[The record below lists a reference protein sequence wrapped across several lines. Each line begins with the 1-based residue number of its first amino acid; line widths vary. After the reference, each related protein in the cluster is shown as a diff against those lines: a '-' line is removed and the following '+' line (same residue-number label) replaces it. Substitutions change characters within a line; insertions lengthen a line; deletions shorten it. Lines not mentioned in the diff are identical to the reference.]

1 MGGMEMKPISVFDAH
16 CDTISRCWREYEG
29 LESNTGALSLERTA
43 GFERYCQFFAL
54 WTADGYT
61 GYPSG
66 GDSVERAY
74 CALLRCFK
82 DQMARNR
89 DKIVQCRTARDA
101 EQAHCQGKAAAFL
114 TVEGAELLGCD
125 PARLSRAAADGVVAI
140 NLTWNHANALSGS
153 SREQT
158 ERGLS
163 PVGYDFVR
171 KMEELHIFV
180 DVSHL
185 SEAGFW
191 DVVEM
196 AQQPILASHSNTKS
210 VCDHTRNLTDGQIT
224 AIIESQGVIGLN
236 FYEEFVGGGR
246 DIATVRAHLDHI
258 LELGGASNVALGGD
272 WDGCDLIP
280 DLPAIDCL
288 PRLYEHLLR
297 HGYRETVVQD
307 LFYNNL
313 MRVVR

>member
-1 MGGMEMKPISVFDAH
+1 MKPICVFDAH

-29 LESNTGALSLERTA
+29 LDRNFGMISLERTA

-61 GYPSG
+61 GYPTG
-66 GDSVERAY
+66 GDGVERAY
-74 CALLRCFK
+74 HALLRCFK
-82 DQMARNR
+82 EQMACNS
-89 DKIVQCRTARDA
+89 DKIIQCRTARDV
-101 EQAHCQGKAAAFL
+101 ECAHRQGKAAAFL

-125 PARLSRAAADGVVAI
+125 PERLDEAAAEGVVSI
-140 NLTWNHANALSGS
+140 NLTWNHANALSGAHA
-153 SREQT
+153 EEP

-163 PVGYDFVR
+163 TQGRRFVK
-171 KMEELHIFV
+171 KMEQLHILV

-191 DVVEM
+191 DVAGM
-196 AQQPILASHSNTKS
+196 AARPFIASHSNAKS
-210 VCDHTRNLTDGQIT
+210 VWDHTRNLTNEQIT
-224 AIIESQGVIGLN
+224 AIIENQGVIGLN
-236 FYEEFVGGGR
+236 FYEGFVGGSL
-246 DIATVRAHLDHI
+246 DLDMVRAHLDRI
-258 LELGGASNVALGGD
+258 LELGGAKNAALGGD
-272 WDGCDLIP
+272 WDGCDTIP
-280 DLPAIDCL
+280 SLPAIDSL

-297 HGYRETVVQD
+297 RGYAETVVQD

>member
-1 MGGMEMKPISVFDAH
+1 MKPISVFDAH

-29 LESNTGALSLERTA
+29 LCHNSGALSLERTA
-43 GFERYCQFFAL
+43 CFGCYCQFFAL

-61 GYPSG
+61 GYPTG

-74 CALLRCFK
+74 YALLRCFK
-82 DQMARNR
+82 DQMAQNR
-89 DKIVQCRTARDA
+89 AKIVQCRTAADA
-101 EQAHCQGKAAAFL
+101 ERAHCQGKAAAFL

-125 PARLSRAAADGVVAI
+125 PARLNQAASDGVTAI

-153 SREQT
+153 HCDQLG
-158 ERGLS
+158 RGLS
-163 PVGYDFVR
+163 PIGREFVT
-171 KMEELHIFV
+171 KMEDLHILV

-196 AQQPILASHSNTKS
+196 ARRPFIASHSNTKS
-210 VCDHTRNLTDGQIT
+210 VWDHTRNLTNEQIT
-224 AIIESQGVIGLN
+224 AIIKNQGVIGLN
-236 FYEEFVGGGR
+236 FYTEFVGGSQ
-246 DIATVRAHLDHI
+246 DLDMVRAHLDHI
-258 LELGGASNVALGGD
+258 LALGGEANVALGGD
-272 WDGCDLIP
+272 WDGCDTIE
-280 DLPAIDCL
+280 DLPAIDSL
-288 PRLYEHLLR
+288 PRLYEYLLR
-297 HGYRETVVQD
+297 HGYGETVVQD